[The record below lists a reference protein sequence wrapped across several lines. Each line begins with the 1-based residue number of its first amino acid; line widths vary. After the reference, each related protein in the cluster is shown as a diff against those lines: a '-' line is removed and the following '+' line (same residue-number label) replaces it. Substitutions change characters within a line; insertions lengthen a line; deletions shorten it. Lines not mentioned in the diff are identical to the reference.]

1 MHTLIANISLYEINY
16 SLPPHV
22 SWFEPPIVCRFE
34 NEEEFLEMKRYDEEE
49 IKKKRQDDDD
59 LDEIEEDLESQKT
72 KKSEKEEAVKKPAK
86 EKEVKVIE
94 DFNLLLIPKNVN
106 LKPLFEDFVI
116 PMIPD
121 GYEIQ
126 FKTKKLSATSTDNC
140 FTDRMYAIHDIV
152 YQTRQPRA
160 LFPNCKTKKVNKF
173 LSLLFNIK
181 LKLFDKLKI

>member
-1 MHTLIANISLYEINY
+1 M
-16 SLPPHV
+16 
-22 SWFEPPIVCRFE
+22 CRFE

-49 IKKKRQDDDD
+49 MKKKRQDDDD
-59 LDEIEEDLESQKT
+59 LDEIEDDLESQKT
-72 KKSEKEEAVKKPAK
+72 KRSEKEDVVMKPAK
-86 EKEVKVIE
+86 EKEVKVVE

-106 LKPLFEDFVI
+106 LKPLFEEFVI

-126 FKTKKLSATSTDNC
+126 FKSKKSSTASTVNC

-160 LFPNCKTKKVNKF
+160 LFLKCKTKKVHKA
-173 LSLLFNIK
+173 
-181 LKLFDKLKI
+181 LKIIFLL